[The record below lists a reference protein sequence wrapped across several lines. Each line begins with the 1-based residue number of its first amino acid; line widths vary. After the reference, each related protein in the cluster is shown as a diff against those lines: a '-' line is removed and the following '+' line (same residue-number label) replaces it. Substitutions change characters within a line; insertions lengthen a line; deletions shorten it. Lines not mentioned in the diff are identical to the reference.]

1 MGTVNMATRAACVL
15 VRQFSTSTAGHAI
28 SKPPIQVFGLSGRY
42 ASALYSAALKEKKLD
57 AVEKELVDLQTLF
70 KTDKILDEFLRNPTI
85 PRALKRDAIT
95 GVMGKKK
102 ASALTTNFFL
112 AAADN
117 GRLAKVDGF
126 IEAFRTIMA
135 AVRGEVICEVVT
147 AKPLD
152 AAAQKE
158 VQATLK
164 SFLKEGQVIKL
175 QSKVDPSIVG
185 GMVVTVGDK
194 YIDMSISS
202 KLKLY
207 TDLIN
212 QPI

>member
-1 MGTVNMATRAACVL
+1 MG
-15 VRQFSTSTAGHAI
+15 
-28 SKPPIQVFGLSGRY
+28 KKK
-42 ASALYSAALKEKKLD
+42 AS
-57 AVEKELVDLQTLF
+57 ELTQQLF
-70 KTDKILDEFLRNPTI
+70 KTDKVLDEFLRNPTI

-95 GVMGKKK
+95 SVMGKKK
-102 ASALTTNFFL
+102 ASELTKNFFL

-126 IEAFRTIMA
+126 IDAFRTIMA

-147 AKPLD
+147 AKALD
-152 AAAQKE
+152 AALQKE
-158 VQATLK
+158 VEGTLK
-164 SFLKEGQVIKL
+164 SFLKPGQVIKL
-175 QSKVDPSIVG
+175 KSQVDPSIVG

>member
-1 MGTVNMATRAACVL
+1 MGTMGMASRGALTL
-15 VRQFSTSTAGHAI
+15 VRQFSTTATCNQLA
-28 SKPPIQVFGLSGRY
+28 KPPIQVFGLSGRY
-42 ASALYSAALKEKKLD
+42 ASALYSAAVKEKKLD
-57 AVEKELVDLQTLF
+57 AVEKELVVLQKLF
-70 KTDKILDEFLRNPTI
+70 KTDKVLDEFLRNPTI
-85 PRALKRDAIT
+85 PRALKRDAVT

-102 ASALTTNFFL
+102 ASEITKNFFL
-112 AAADN
+112 AVADN

-126 IEAFRTIMA
+126 IDAFRTIMA

-147 AKPLD
+147 AKALD
-152 AAAQKE
+152 AAMQKE
-158 VQATLK
+158 VEATLK
-164 SFLKEGQVIKL
+164 SFLKPGQVIKL
-175 QSKVDPSIVG
+175 KSDVDPSIVG
-185 GMVVTVGDK
+185 GMIVTVGDK